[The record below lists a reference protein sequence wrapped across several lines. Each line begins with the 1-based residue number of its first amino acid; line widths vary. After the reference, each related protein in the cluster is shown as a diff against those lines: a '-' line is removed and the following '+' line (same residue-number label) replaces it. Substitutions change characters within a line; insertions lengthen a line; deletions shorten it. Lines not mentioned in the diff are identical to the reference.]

1 MPHICSTTGQGTGSP
16 PAATVTDQEV
26 VHDDSSQPNTG
37 GPLKEPAPLGNILA
51 FNISFSILWGDK
63 SLI

>member
-51 FNISFSILWGDK
+51 RITFSI
-63 SLI
+63 